1 MTIDTSVLERL
12 LQEYTTYDK
21 TTGKVFWKKSP
32 SARAPVGKEVGSL
45 VDGYYYSQI
54 TYEGKRY
61 RFPLHKVV
69 WFWEKGYYPKSI
81 IDHKDMDRGNNRIEN
96 LRLATRTQNNVNRF
110 YNKGVS
116 KYQGVVYHTKNKKW
130 IAQIG
135 YDNKGLYIGSF
146 ENEEDA
152 ARAYDKKAVELFG
165 EFAYTNL
172 ERYEEDY

>member
-1 MTIDTSVLERL
+1 MLFRS
-12 LQEYTTYDK
+12 
-21 TTGKVFWKKSP
+21 
-32 SARAPVGKEVGSL
+32 
-45 VDGYYYSQI
+45 
-54 TYEGKRY
+54 
-61 RFPLHKVV
+61 
-69 WFWEKGYYPKSI
+69 
-81 IDHKDMDRGNNRIEN
+81 DMDRGNNRIEN